1 MDGSRFC
8 GPEAY
13 IILGAFF
20 MKKKKKIRNTKL
32 GMRVNI
38 YLGPPHRALEEA
50 RTTEGP

>member
-13 IILGAFF
+13 IILGAPF
-20 MKKKKKIRNTKL
+20 MKKNTKL

-38 YLGPPHRALEEA
+38 YLEPHTGLWKGPVQLRGPEA
-50 RTTEGP
+50 